1 MSAAAIDALVCCVEG
16 SLPLASLSAASV
28 GRDEVVY
35 RLDERHGQIECSA
48 QQCGVFAV
56 RGQLTGF
63 ACMLAFDR
71 AEMRV
76 LRFDL
81 TAQLTS
87 FEVSAL
93 EMPGDVPM
101 VRSLDG
107 ARHPDIRFRSTAV
120 APCGSSRHVVRGLLE
135 FGGVTRLQALDLTV
149 GDRRT
154 DPITETD
161 VADLMF
167 TGRFQHT
174 ALGVPLIDIVMAN
187 ALDLRLAVSVE
198 LEG

>member
-1 MSAAAIDALVCCVEG
+1 VSAAAIDALVCCVEG

-56 RGQLTGF
+56 RGQLAGF
-63 ACMLAFDR
+63 ACVLAFNR

-87 FEVSAL
+87 FEMSAL

-101 VRSLDG
+101 ARSLDG

-161 VADLMF
+161 VADLTF
-167 TGRFQHT
+167 TGRFQQT

>member
-1 MSAAAIDALVCCVEG
+1 MSAPAIDALVCSVEG
-16 SLPLASLSAASV
+16 SLPLATLATASV

-35 RLDERHGQIECSA
+35 RSDERHGQIECSVR
-48 QQCGVFAV
+48 QCGVFAV
-56 RGQLTGF
+56 RGRLTGF
-63 ACMLAFDR
+63 GCVLTFDR
-71 AEMRV
+71 TAMRL

-87 FEVSAL
+87 FEVSAS
-93 EMPGDVPM
+93 EMFGDVSK
-101 VRSLDG
+101 VRSHDG
-107 ARHPDIRFRSTAV
+107 ARHPDVRFRSTAV

-154 DPITETD
+154 DPITETG
-161 VADLMF
+161 VVDLLF
-167 TGRFQHT
+167 TGRIQQT

-187 ALDLRLAVSVE
+187 SLDLRLAASVE

>member
-1 MSAAAIDALVCCVEG
+1 MSAPAIDALVCRVEG
-16 SLPLASLSAASV
+16 SLPLATLSAASV

-48 QQCGVFAV
+48 RQRGVFAV
-56 RGQLTGF
+56 RGQLTVF
-63 ACMLAFDR
+63 ACVLAFDR
-71 AEMRV
+71 AVMRL

-87 FEVSAL
+87 FEASASEIL
-93 EMPGDVPM
+93 GNLQT

-120 APCGSSRHVVRGLLE
+120 TPCGSSRHVVRGLLE
-135 FGGVTRLQALDLTV
+135 FGGVTRLQALDLTM

-154 DPITETD
+154 DPITETG
-161 VADLMF
+161 VVDLVF

-174 ALGVPLIDIVMAN
+174 ALGVPLIDIVLAN
-187 ALDLRLAVSVE
+187 ALDLRLAASVE
-198 LEG
+198 SDG

>member
-1 MSAAAIDALVCCVEG
+1 MSAAAIDALVCSVEG
-16 SLPLASLSAASV
+16 SLPLATLSAASV
-28 GRDEVVY
+28 ERDEVVY
-35 RLDERHGQIECSA
+35 RLDERHGQIECSVR
-48 QQCGVFAV
+48 QCGVFAV

-63 ACMLAFDR
+63 GCVLAFDR
-71 AEMRV
+71 AAMRL

-87 FEVSAL
+87 FAASAS
-93 EMPGDVPM
+93 EMLGDVPM
-101 VRSLDG
+101 VRSFDA
-107 ARHPDIRFRSTAV
+107 ARHRDIRFRSTAV

-149 GDRRT
+149 GDRRA
-154 DPITETD
+154 DPITETG
-161 VADLMF
+161 VVDLMF
-167 TGRFQHT
+167 TGRIQQT

-187 ALDLRLAVSVE
+187 ALDLRLAASVE

>member
-1 MSAAAIDALVCCVEG
+1 MSAAAIDALVCSVTG
-16 SLPLASLSAASV
+16 SLPLATLSAATV
-28 GRDEVVY
+28 GHHEVVY
-35 RLDERHGQIECSA
+35 RLDGHHGQIECSA
-48 QQCGVFAV
+48 RQCGVFAV

-63 ACMLAFDR
+63 ACVLAFDR
-71 AEMRV
+71 AAMRL

-87 FEVSAL
+87 FRASAS

-101 VRSLDG
+101 ARSLDV

-149 GDRRT
+149 ADRRT

-161 VADLMF
+161 VVDLMF
-167 TGRFQHT
+167 TGRFQLT

-187 ALDLRLAVSVE
+187 ALDLRLAASVE

>member
-1 MSAAAIDALVCCVEG
+1 VSAAAIDALVCCVEG

-63 ACMLAFDR
+63 ACVLAFNR

-87 FEVSAL
+87 FEMSAL

-161 VADLMF
+161 VADLTF